1 MPYRWKESRSIKF
14 WRCSSPPRSGIISL
28 YLILIFGLITLFQ
41 QPEGSVLTTI
51 LLAMVIVGVFV
62 DKIQAFPDHACNFG
76 TLIVRILYFV
86 VPLVTA
92 GITKNPKS
100 RPPAVIMAV
109 LGLGYMFFLWA
120 TQMKTRRVSAA
131 GPRDAAAPG
140 LAEPASDL
148 SPG

>member
-1 MPYRWKESRSIKF
+1 ME
-14 WRCSSPPRSGIISL
+14 GITFDQILALLKPTTLWDYLL
-28 YLILIFGLITLFQ
+28 YIILVFGLITLFQ

-51 LLAMVIVGVFV
+51 LLAMVIVGVFI

-76 TLIVRILYFV
+76 TLIIRILYFV

-120 TQMKTRRVSAA
+120 TQMNNPAVCV
-131 GPRDAAAPG
+131 P
-140 LAEPASDL
+140 LARETMLPLDWL
-148 SPG
+148 SQLPI